1 MILCVR
7 VCLCVGGESTCG
19 VNAVRAAGDGNATAA
34 ADRSSAADADS

>member
-1 MILCVR
+1 MLLC

-34 ADRSSAADADS
+34 AADRNSAADADS